1 MKILLLPMGLPVMSK
16 QAAPLFFLFEPSP
29 EMEQIMRLAAQAKA
43 GFYPTPEPIYNSIAK
58 YLVCRKSQ
66 NGSVIRILDPCAGTG
81 EPIASIAEFLGKNAE
96 IETYGIEI
104 SQERGEIAKKN
115 LTKCLIADYQS
126 TRISNRAFSLLYLN
140 PPYDDDTLNTPLELK
155 QTQRHELGFLKNCL
169 KYLIPQAV
177 LVYLIPQTRIS
188 TRIARVLSYNFE
200 NIKVFRFPP
209 EAYEQFKQVV
219 IFAELKKTPAKDP
232 LDEKWLAKCGRKEA
246 LVPDVS
252 TSWLKNRYE
261 VPQVSPKQKNHR
273 VLFSTNAIKPDDL
286 AFEVKKFGLVD
297 EIIQIFDATHVV
309 DLKTRPIMPMRHG
322 HLAQALASGIMNGV
336 VRDENGD
343 NPLLVKGLTRK
354 IVETRRQGSGEN
366 AKIIETERVKIVV
379 KAFNRDGQLLTIE

>member
-1 MKILLLPMGLPVMSK
+1 
-16 QAAPLFFLFEPSP
+16 
-29 EMEQIMRLAAQAKA
+29 MRLAAQAKA
-43 GFYPTPEPIYNSIAK
+43 GFYPTPEPIFTTIAK
-58 YLVCRKSQ
+58 YLVCKNNQ
-66 NGSVIRILDPCAGTG
+66 NGGLIRILDPCAGTG
-81 EPIASIAEFLGKNAE
+81 EPIARIAEFLGKNAE
-96 IETYGIEI
+96 VETYGIEI

-140 PPYDDDTLNTPLELK
+140 PPYDDDTSNDISGIK
-155 QTQRHELGFLKNCL
+155 QTERHELGFLKNCL
-169 KYLIPQAV
+169 KYLMPNGV

-188 TRIARVLSYNFE
+188 RRIARVLSYNFE

-209 EAYEQFKQVV
+209 EAYDQFKQVV
-219 IFAELKKTPAKDP
+219 IFAELKRTPAKDP
-232 LDEKWLAKCGRKEA
+232 LDEKWLVKCGRRETI
-246 LVPDVS
+246 VPDVS
-252 TSWLKNRYE
+252 ISWLKNRYQ
-261 VPQVSPKQKNHR
+261 VPQMSRKQKKHQI
-273 VLFSTNAIKPDDL
+273 LFSTNTIDPDDL
-286 AFEVKKFGLVD
+286 AYEVKKFGLVD

-336 VRDENGD
+336 VRDKNGE

-354 IVETRRQGSGEN
+354 IIDTRREGSGEN

-379 KAFNRDGQLLTIE
+379 NAFSRDGQLLTIE